1 MSTVKFSNVEKLKEI
16 QSRIYLKTKRTMT
29 QQEILER
36 AISVI
41 DKNIDL
47 IIEQLIPGT
56 KKFTEEEITKF
67 LDKSTNW
74 GKDTK
79 RLSKS
84 IDQILYEK

>member
-1 MSTVKFSNVEKLKEI
+1 MSTVKFSNIEKLKEI

-56 KKFTEEEITKF
+56 KKYTEEEITKF
-67 LDKSTNW
+67 LGKSTNW

>member
-1 MSTVKFSNVEKLKEI
+1 MATVKFSDVEKLKEI

-56 KKFTEEEITKF
+56 KKYTEEEITNF
-67 LDKSTNW
+67 LGKSTKW

-79 RLSKS
+79 RLSKN